1 MKFIKRILFFLII
14 AVIIVSGIFIFN
26 GKKMYDDA
34 ISQISLSDTVK
45 NVQADKNYVKT
56 DVLPKD
62 YINAVIAVEDHR
74 YKDHGAIDII
84 AIRTSTLD

>member
-1 MKFIKRILFFLII
+1 MKFLKKILFFLII

-34 ISQISLSDTVK
+34 VTQTSLSNTVK
-45 NVQADKNYVKT
+45 NIQEYKNYVKI
-56 DVLPKD
+56 DELPKD